1 MDSMTAVRLSKLR
14 SFFQNLGLNG
24 WIVPTADPHASE
36 YVGEHYALRKWLSGF
51 TGSAGTLVVTSDR
64 CALLTDSRYWE
75 QAQRQLEGTEI
86 ELVRLNCSYAKAI
99 ADWLAQNCASDCVI
113 GIFGENIS
121 KAAVNKLSSEL
132 REKKL
137 FLSILDRKSVV

>member
-1 MDSMTAVRLSKLR
+1 MTAVRLSKLR

-36 YVGEHYALRKWLSGF
+36 YVDEHYALRKWLSGF
-51 TGSAGTLVVTSDR
+51 TGSAGTLVVSSDR

-86 ELVRLNCSYAKAI
+86 ELVRLNCSYARRSPI
-99 ADWLAQNCASDCVI
+99 GLLETAQATV
-113 GIFGENIS
+113 
-121 KAAVNKLSSEL
+121 
-132 REKKL
+132 
-137 FLSILDRKSVV
+137 

>member
-1 MDSMTAVRLSKLR
+1 MTAVRLSKLR

-86 ELVRLNCSYAKAI
+86 ELVRLNRS
-99 ADWLAQNCASDCVI
+99 I
-113 GIFGENIS
+113 G
-121 KAAVNKLSSEL
+121 
-132 REKKL
+132 
-137 FLSILDRKSVV
+137 